1 MPTFHGTALTD
12 FIEGFNDDI
21 SDTIYGYGGADW
33 LWGKSGN
40 DYLIGGAGGDYLNG
54 GVGAG
59 DAALYDDS
67 DAGVTVNLATGIGFG
82 GTAQGDTLVDIE
94 RLFGSVHGD
103 ALTGDDE
110 QNDLF
115 GGDGDDT
122 LHGGGERDDLFG
134 GDGNDTLYGDAHAD
148 MLSGDDDNDTLKGG
162 GGADVLSGGSG
173 TDTASYIGSLQG
185 VSISLQAGVAEGGEA
200 AGDTFSSIEN
210 LAGSAYRDELWGDGY
225 ANVIRGMNGNDTLKG
240 AGGTDTLWGGNG
252 DDELFGNDDADTL
265 RGEAGNDVLDG
276 GAGFDTMAGGLDD
289 DIYYVDQAFEV
300 VNESAGQGI
309 DEVRASGSYNLTA
322 GADVETLRT
331 TNDNGVAAINL
342 IGNASGNHI
351 IGNNGVNYLDGRGG
365 TDQLEGRGGDD
376 HYIVDSADT
385 ITESGGEGNDTVLA
399 TVSYTLNAGAD
410 VETLQT
416 TNPSFTT
423 AINLTGN
430 DTGNVVRG
438 NSGNN
443 VLNGGGGND
452 ELTGYGG
459 QDMFLF
465 DTALNAATNV
475 DVITDFNVADDTIV
489 LDDAIFSSSL
499 GPGNISAGEF
509 VIGAAALDAN
519 DRIIYNS
526 NTGAL
531 LYDSDGNGAGAA
543 IQFAALGS
551 GLALTNLDFFVV

>member
-21 SDTIYGYGGADW
+21 SDTIYGYGSADW

-54 GVGAG
+54 GVGDG
-59 DAALYDDS
+59 DTALYDDS
-67 DAGVTVNLATGIGFG
+67 GAPVTVNLATGIGYG

-94 RLFGSVHGD
+94 RLIGSVHGD
-103 ALTGDDE
+103 TLTGDDD
-110 QNDLF
+110 QN
-115 GGDGDDT
+115 
-122 LHGGGERDDLFG
+122 DLFG

-162 GGADVLSGGSG
+162 GGADVLNGGSG

-185 VSISLQAGVAEGGEA
+185 VSISLDAGVAEGGEA
-200 AGDTFSSIEN
+200 QGDTFSSIEN
-210 LAGSAYRDELWGDGY
+210 LTGSAYHDELWGDVN
-225 ANVIRGMNGNDTLKG
+225 ANVLRGMNGNDTLKG

-252 DDELFGNDDADTL
+252 HDELLGNDDADTL

-276 GAGFDTMAGGLDD
+276 GAGLDTMAGGLDD
-289 DIYYVDQAFEV
+289 DIYYVDHAYDV

-309 DEVRASGSYNLTA
+309 DEVRTSVSYTLTA

-331 TNDNGVAAINL
+331 TNDNGTGFIQL
-342 IGNASGNHI
+342 IGNGSGNHI
-351 IGNNGVNYLDGRGG
+351 IGNNGANVLDGRGG
-365 TDQLEGRGGDD
+365 TDQCEGRGGDD
-376 HYIVDSADT
+376 QYIVDNASDT
-385 ITESGGEGNDTVLA
+385 ITEAGGEGNDTAYA
-399 TVSYTLNAGAD
+399 TVSYTLNDGAD

-416 TNPSFTT
+416 TAPGFMT

-438 NSGNN
+438 NAGNN
-443 VLNGGGGND
+443 ILNGGGGND

-459 QDMFLF
+459 QDAFLF
-465 DTALNAATNV
+465 NTVLNAATNV
-475 DVITDFNVADDTIV
+475 DVITDFNVADDTIR

-499 GPGNISAGEF
+499 GLGNISAGEF

-519 DRIIYNS
+519 DRIIYDS
-526 NTGAL
+526 GTGAL
-531 LYDSDGNGAGAA
+531 SYDSDGVGGTAA
-543 IQFAALGS
+543 IQFAELNP
-551 GLALTNLDFFVV
+551 GLALTYLDFYVV